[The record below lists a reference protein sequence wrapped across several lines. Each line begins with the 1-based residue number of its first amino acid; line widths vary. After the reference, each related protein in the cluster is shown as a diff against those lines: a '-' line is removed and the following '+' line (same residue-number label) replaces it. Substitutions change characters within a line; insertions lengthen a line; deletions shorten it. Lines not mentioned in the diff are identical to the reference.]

1 MSLQDVRDYLA
12 VVDGGTYIA
21 SCLED
26 GVSVDLEASGGDGG
40 FSPAPSWSLGGPLL
54 DSPHLKNLE
63 KRNMGKRD

>member
-1 MSLQDVRDYLA
+1 MSLQDVRDYVA
-12 VVDGGTYIA
+12 VVDSGTYIA

-26 GVSVDLEASGGDGG
+26 VSVDLEASGGDGG

-63 KRNMGKRD
+63 KRNMRRRD